1 MNHDENS
8 ELDMLIQSV
17 SKSRLAYLSLIREV
31 EDFYYYEADLLDERH
46 YEQWLDTF
54 SADAIYWMPMRKNVP
69 WEDRDRDITS
79 EDDIAWVYDDKEILT
94 KRVKQ
99 LLTGIHWAE
108 EPLSRVSHLITNV
121 HLAEQRV
128 YLHEGEQMLIKSRF
142 FVYRNRLETETDVL
156 VGRRED
162 FLRRENGKLRVSR
175 RKIIIEQSTF
185 LAKNLTVFL

>member
-1 MNHDENS
+1 MNNDANP
-8 ELDMLIQSV
+8 ELDMEIPSV

>member
-1 MNHDENS
+1 MNNDANP
-8 ELDMLIQSV
+8 ELDMEIPSV

-54 SADAIYWMPMRKNVP
+54 TADAIYWMPMRKNVP

-121 HLAEQRV
+121 HLAEQRFS
-128 YLHEGEQMLIKSRF
+128 LNEGEQMLIKSRF

-162 FLRRENGKLRVSR
+162 FLRRESGNLRVCR

>member
-1 MNHDENS
+1 MNNDANPK
-8 ELDMLIQSV
+8 LDMEIPSV

-121 HLAEQRV
+121 HLAEQRFS
-128 YLHEGEQMLIKSRF
+128 LNEGEQMLIKSRF

-162 FLRRENGKLRVSR
+162 FLRRENGNLRVCR

>member
-1 MNHDENS
+1 MNNDANPK
-8 ELDMLIQSV
+8 LDMEIPSV

-54 SADAIYWMPMRKNVP
+54 TADAIYWMPMRKNVP

-108 EPLSRVSHLITNV
+108 EPLSRVSHLITNI
-121 HLAEQRV
+121 HLTEQRFS
-128 YLHEGEQMLIKSRF
+128 LNEGDQMLIKSRF

>member
-1 MNHDENS
+1 MNNDANPK
-8 ELDMLIQSV
+8 LDMEIPSV

-54 SADAIYWMPMRKNVP
+54 TADAIYWMPMRKNVP
-69 WEDRDRDITS
+69 LEDRDRDITS